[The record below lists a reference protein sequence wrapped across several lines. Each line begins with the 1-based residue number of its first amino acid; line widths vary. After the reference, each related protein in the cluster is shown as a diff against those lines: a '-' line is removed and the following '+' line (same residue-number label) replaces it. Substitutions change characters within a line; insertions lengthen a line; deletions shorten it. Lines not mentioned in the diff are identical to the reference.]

1 MKKLL
6 LVMLSSLTLSSAM
19 ACDDIKTTAAIV
31 DYVCDYSLVS
41 DTQCRVW
48 TEDVRQMN
56 NNQKII
62 HDSFI
67 SWTNE
72 LNEMGEMFASNS
84 KQFLSD

>member
-6 LVMLSSLTLSSAM
+6 IAVSLSLTASTTL
-19 ACDDIKTTAAIV
+19 ACNDIQTTEAIV
-31 DYVCDYSLVS
+31 NYVCDYHLVS

-48 TEDVRQMN
+48 AEDVRQMN
-56 NNQKII
+56 TNQKII

-72 LNEMGEMFASNS
+72 LNEMGDLLASN
-84 KQFLSD
+84 KQ